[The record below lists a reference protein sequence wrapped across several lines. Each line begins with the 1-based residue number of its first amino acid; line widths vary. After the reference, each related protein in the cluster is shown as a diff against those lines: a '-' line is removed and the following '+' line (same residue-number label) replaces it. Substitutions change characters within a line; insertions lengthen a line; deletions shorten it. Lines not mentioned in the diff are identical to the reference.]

1 MSVYSMETCDKSL
14 SSDSMPIDS
23 AEESFLYYVP
33 SELETLREEKMKHEK
48 KSASLLKALQVL
60 SEKLDEEENARAKL
74 QTENLRLASNLKELR
89 EENAELKKKIE
100 ETLDEDEKKCEYLKH
115 LEAKIEEM
123 TIDIDLVMTC
133 TVAKL
138 NDAEDQ
144 LNKKNQQII
153 DLQQQLDMKEN
164 ELNEILPKLEKDKC
178 ERKNQQLEK
187 FSPDASLKKLEEDIV
202 ILENKNLEVNEEI
215 ESIQYI
221 TETAMISVQEQ
232 LDVKNNQVDR
242 QQKQLEACKSK
253 LRQLHSNLEE
263 EKSSRKKFQSENVKL
278 DSELKELQRNLAI
291 LEKKHQKSPELETSK
306 PELAA
311 MRKHLKAYLNETYFK
326 N

>member
-89 EENAELKKKIE
+89 EENAELK
-100 ETLDEDEKKCEYLKH
+100 
-115 LEAKIEEM
+115 M